1 MLRNSG
7 AKRTGVAAWHYTNL
21 FSYINEC
28 ACADLFQALEVI
40 REGLALASLVYKG
53 ILNNGNLVDTL
64 RFFVAGAVI
73 SRN

>member
-1 MLRNSG
+1 M
-7 AKRTGVAAWHYTNL
+7 AAWNYTNL
-21 FSYINEC
+21 FLYINKC

-40 REGLALASLVYKG
+40 REGLALASLVYKS

>member
-7 AKRTGVAAWHYTNL
+7 AKRTGMAAWHYTNL
-21 FSYINEC
+21 FLYINEC
-28 ACADLFQALEVI
+28 ACADPFQALEVI
-40 REGLALASLVYKG
+40 REGLALASLVYKS